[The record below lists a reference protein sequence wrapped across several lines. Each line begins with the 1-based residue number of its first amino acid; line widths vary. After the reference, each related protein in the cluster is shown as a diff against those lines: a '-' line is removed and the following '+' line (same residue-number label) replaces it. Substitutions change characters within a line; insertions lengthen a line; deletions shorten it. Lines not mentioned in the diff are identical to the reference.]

1 MKLVCIFITTRMLQ
15 TTNTTTNKLSGLHW
29 IDISSKWQARFA
41 LHTKLDRGDK
51 KNYITNDISGNW
63 GAEGRGLRMWFCKVG
78 GLVVLWYKA
87 QLPAPPPPSTQS
99 QMDITQWSVP
109 GSKMKMCKDCDNL
122 REKRAEALFPRRR
135 RRRRRRPLCQI
146 TRVLLPGTGLA

>member
-1 MKLVCIFITTRMLQ
+1 MAGQVCFAHQIGQKGQEKLHNERHKWKLGGGGARIT
-15 TTNTTTNKLSGLHW
+15 
-29 IDISSKWQARFA
+29 D
-41 LHTKLDRGDK
+41 
-51 KNYITNDISGNW
+51 
-63 GAEGRGLRMWFCKVG
+63 
-78 GLVVLWYKA
+78 VVLQSGWA
-87 QLPAPPPPSTQS
+87 CSAVVQLQLPAPPPPSHQS

-109 GSKMKMCKDCDNL
+109 GSKMKMRKDCDNL